1 MNAEKQNAEFTFKYN
16 KSMGRHGWLRL
27 TPAYSVRIV
36 EQILDGLDYKPKRVL
51 EPFSGTGTTG
61 LVCANLGIE
70 SISYDVNPFLIW
82 LAQTKTTVYSQNTLE
97 AFLNSAQQIA
107 CTISSFQPW
116 EAPSIYNIER
126 WWHKKQLN
134 YLSRLKTAIWSI
146 ADPQV
151 NDLLK
156 IAFCRVIIELSNAA
170 FNHVSTSFSD
180 KEDDNSFSDENGNAV
195 FLTLCQMVRDTALF
209 QPQEKAIIIQ
219 NDSTRIENS
228 LKNQYDTII
237 TSPPYPNRIS
247 YIRELR
253 PYMYWLDYLHTSDDA
268 SELDWGTIGGT
279 WGAATSKLSQWKK
292 KTNLLPDYLIDIAE
306 KIASADN
313 KSANLLANYV
323 LKYFDDIAM
332 HMESAYNTIANGG
345 TVHYIVGNSNFYGNT
360 VPSDS
365 LYKDILKEVG
375 FAETKSTII
384 RKRNCNKA
392 LYEYWIM
399 AKKQQ

>member
-16 KSMGRHGWLRL
+16 RSMGRHGWLRL
-27 TPAYSVRIV
+27 TPAYSVKIV
-36 EQILDGLDYKPKRVL
+36 EQILGDLDYKPKCVL

-61 LVCANLGIE
+61 LVCANLGIK

-82 LAQTKTTVYSQNTLE
+82 LAKTKTTKYTQNTIDE
-97 AFLNSAQQIA
+97 FLSSARQIVSN
-107 CTISSFQPW
+107 ISAYQPCKVP
-116 EAPSIYNIER
+116 AIYNIER
-126 WWHKKQLN
+126 WWHKKQLD
-134 YLSRLKTAIWSI
+134 YLSRLKTAIWSVI
-146 ADPQV
+146 DSQIK
-151 NDLLK
+151 DLLK

-180 KEDDNSFSDENGNAV
+180 KEDDNSFSDENGNTV
-195 FLTLCQMVRDTALF
+195 FLTLCQMVGDTAQI
-209 QPQEKAIIIQ
+209 QPQETAVIIQ
-219 NDSTRIENS
+219 NDSTCIAES
-228 LKNQYDTII
+228 FMDQYDTII

-268 SELDWGTIGGT
+268 GELDWGTIGGT
-279 WGAATSKLSQWKK
+279 WGAATSKLSQWTK
-292 KTNLLPDYLIDIAE
+292 KTDLLPAYLMDIAD

-313 KSANLLANYV
+313 KSAGLMANYV
-323 LKYFDDIAM
+323 LKYFDDMAM
-332 HMESAYNTIANGG
+332 HMESAFHTIAAGG

-360 VPSDS
+360 VPSDE

-375 FAETKSTII
+375 FTEAKSTII

-392 LYEYWIM
+392 LYEYRIT
-399 AKKQQ
+399 AKK